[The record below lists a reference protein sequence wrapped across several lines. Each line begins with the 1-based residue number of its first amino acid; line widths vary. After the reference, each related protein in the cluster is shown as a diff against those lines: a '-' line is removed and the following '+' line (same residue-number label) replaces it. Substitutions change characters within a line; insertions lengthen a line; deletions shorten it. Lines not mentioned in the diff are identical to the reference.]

1 MYAILI
7 KDKSNL
13 YRFLTVKQDIMRE
26 ESTEVTDPETKEV
39 RTETTM
45 VPTGDTEVVRFE
57 TNSREELETKC
68 IEILGTYNKNQFMA
82 INTEPFEMDLL
93 WNSEKEAND

>member
-26 ESTEVTDPETKEV
+26 ESEEITDPDTQEV
-39 RTETTM
+39 RTETTL

-57 TNSREELETKC
+57 TDSREKLEAKC

-93 WNSEKEAND
+93 WNSEKENNE

>member
-13 YRFLTVKQDIMRE
+13 YRFLTVKKDIMRE

-39 RTETTM
+39 RTETTL

-57 TNSREELETKC
+57 TDSREELESKC
-68 IEILGTYNKNQFMA
+68 VDILGTYNKNQFMA

-93 WNSEKEAND
+93 WSSEKEDNE

>member
-7 KDKSNL
+7 KEKPNL
-13 YRFLTVKQDIMRE
+13 YRFLTVKQDILRE
-26 ESTEVTDPETKEV
+26 ESKEVTDPDTNEV
-39 RTETTM
+39 RTETIM

-57 TNSREELETKC
+57 TDSRQVLEDKC
-68 IEILGTYNKNQFMA
+68 IEILGTYNKNQFVP

-93 WNSEKEAND
+93 WNSEKEDNE

>member
-1 MYAILI
+1 MC
-7 KDKSNL
+7 
-13 YRFLTVKQDIMRE
+13 E
-26 ESTEVTDPETKEV
+26 ESTEVTDPDTKEV
-39 RTETTM
+39 RTETTL

-57 TNSREELETKC
+57 TDSREELETKC

-93 WNSEKEAND
+93 WNSEKEDNE